1 MSHLRQGEYP
11 KLAQQTLLTSEA
23 FRYDTLCFWL
33 YADPAEL
40 RRRLDIRAD
49 DMLRV
54 SQRATHEGY
63 LTQLAQNNLLE
74 DVRKLRS
81 LMMPANSSASSTI
94 NLTVGLYQSIGLVH
108 HLLPRKNCN

>member
-1 MSHLRQGEYP
+1 M
-11 KLAQQTLLTSEA
+11 
-23 FRYDTLCFWL
+23 LCFWL

-54 SQRATHEGY
+54 SQRVTYGGH

-74 DVRKLRS
+74 DVRELRS
-81 LMMPANSSASSTI
+81 LTLAKDGPASSTI
-94 NLTVGLYQSIGLVH
+94 NLPVGIYQSIGLVH
-108 HLLPRKNCN
+108 HLLTRKSCN